1 MTKVTFPYPTLAKFL
16 RFHLYFMQL
25 TPILCFLYYSR
36 RKDICIVIKF
46 NNKNVFH
53 ICLLGYLSICLFGLN
68 CPLAEA
74 CK

>member
-1 MTKVTFPYPTLAKFL
+1 
-16 RFHLYFMQL
+16 MQL
-25 TPILCFLYYSR
+25 TPILCSLYYSR
-36 RKDICIVIKF
+36 RKEICIVIKF

-53 ICLLGYLSICLFGLN
+53 ICLLKRDKIYTQLFGLN